1 VRPGITGL
9 AQVTVRNSASWEER
23 IRIDVEYVEKFSLLF
38 DISILLRTL
47 WRVATRKSIYA

>member
-1 VRPGITGL
+1 L